1 MYKILIVDDEALM
14 RRGIKS
20 LVNFDELNID
30 EVFEASNGE
39 EALETFKNNKIDLV
53 LCDINMPKING
64 LDFART
70 IKKISP
76 SVKIALITG
85 YNYFDYA
92 QQAIKIG
99 VEDYILKPVSK
110 SDIREVIMKLT
121 KKIDDEKNQSKL
133 SEVVTTLL
141 KDNGITKENTYKDEI
156 SKIIDK
162 KIADDTF
169 SLQVLADD
177 MGFSSGYLSALFKKL
192 FAKSFQNYILDL
204 RLEKAKLLL
213 LTTDMKNYEIASSIG
228 ISDVNYF
235 SVRFKKAY
243 GLSPKQYKENVGE

>member
-1 MYKILIVDDEALM
+1 MYKILIVDDEPLM

-20 LVNFDELNID
+20 LVDFKELNID

-39 EALETFKNNKIDLV
+39 EALETFKNTKIDLV

-64 LDFART
+64 LDFARE
-70 IKKISP
+70 IKKINP
-76 SVKIALITG
+76 SVKVALITG

-99 VEDYILKPVSK
+99 VDDYILKPVSK
-110 SDIREVIMKLT
+110 SDVTEVIIKLT
-121 KKIDDEKNQSKL
+121 KKIESEKNQSKL
-133 SEVVTTLL
+133 NEVVTTLL
-141 KDNGITKENTYKDEI
+141 KDNGLSKENTYKDEI
-156 SKIIDK
+156 SKIIDE
-162 KIADDTF
+162 KIGDDTF

-192 FAKSFQNYILDL
+192 FGKSFQNYVIDL

-213 LTTDMKNYEIASSIG
+213 LTTDMKNYEIAESIG

-243 GLSPKQYKENVGE
+243 GLSPKQYKENVGD